1 MLFVWIALWC
11 VAAFMALA
19 DRRSADLKRLGAVA
33 FFGGTG
39 ALAAVLDAQFIPYLD
54 RIGGYDGWASILYH
68 VQAACAVSSYYG
80 VPYFFLLFALSFGGA
95 KLPSRLRYTLPGALL
110 LPIAGCLLFTPS
122 YTELNPISF
131 NVTVWWAVPYI
142 AAGAAIVLL
151 RRPRH
156 AAWAPSYVI
165 VCLAVLPPM
174 LFFAVMNYLLPSLGM
189 RRMWVYNTWFVGLG
203 VAVFFIGLFTYGFLG
218 LRLLVDRRRLD
229 STLRAVTSGTAILNH
244 AMKNDAGKIKLFG
257 EKMKSYAE
265 STGQPELLADI
276 ETVLSASRHMQEMIS
291 RVHRRTEDL
300 ALRLAE
306 ADLGALARETAAAF
320 APRLGEVRLTVEAPD
335 GLRCRLDRE
344 QVQEAL
350 HNLIANALEAM
361 EGRGELR
368 VAVTETKREL
378 VAEVRDTGPGMDRRE
393 AALALEPF
401 FTSKKGGTNFGLGLP
416 YAYHVMRKHGG
427 TLHIDSRK
435 GAGTRVYLT
444 FPKRK
449 VQARFAGLAGS
460 KLDST
465 RTGETGIG
473 MAEAGMVD
481 RNARERGTAHGTDTG
496 VDR

>member
-1 MLFVWIALWC
+1 MLFVWLALWC

-19 DRRSADLKRLGAVA
+19 DRRSAELKRLGAVA

-39 ALAAVLDAQFIPYLD
+39 ALAAVLDDQFLPYLD
-54 RIGGYDGWASILYH
+54 RIGGYERWEPLLYDI
-68 VQAACAVSSYYG
+68 QAVSAVSSYYG
-80 VPYFFLLFALSFGGA
+80 IPYCFLLFALSFGGA
-95 KLPSRLRYTLPGALL
+95 KLSPRLRYAVPGALL
-110 LPIAGCLLFTPS
+110 VPIVGSVLFTPS

-131 NVTVWWAVPYI
+131 DFTVWWAVPYI
-142 AAGAAIVLL
+142 VAGAGIVLL

-156 AAWAPSYVI
+156 SAWAQSYAI
-165 VCLAVLPPM
+165 VCMAVLPPM

-189 RRMWVYNTWFVGLG
+189 RRMWVYNTWLVGLG
-203 VAVFFIGLFTYGFLG
+203 VALFVVGLFTYGFLG

-257 EKMKSYAE
+257 EKMKAYAE

-300 ALRLAE
+300 ALRPAE

-320 APRLGEVRLTVEAPD
+320 APRLGDVRLTVDAPD
-335 GLRCRLDRE
+335 GWRCVLDRE

-378 VAEVRDTGPGMDRRE
+378 VVEVRDSGPGMNRRE
-393 AALALEPF
+393 AARAMEPF
-401 FTSKKGGTNFGLGLP
+401 FTLKEGGTNFGLGLP
-416 YAYHVMRKHGG
+416 CAYHVIRKHGG

-435 GAGTRVYLT
+435 GAGTRVFLT

-449 VQARFAGLAGS
+449 VRARF
-460 KLDST
+460 
-465 RTGETGIG
+465 
-473 MAEAGMVD
+473 V
-481 RNARERGTAHGTDTG
+481 GTIVGGGRMAHGTDTSM
-496 VDR
+496 DRRG